1 MKRRTLRLS
10 APRQPASAG
19 CRFVALRRIARIFTM
34 GPFAR
39 AGVFLARSGFRLR
52 EFRSGVNGPR
62 LTLRSLTYRLIILV
76 RPFDSATCAGLPQ
89 RQEAST
95 PQNPVA
101 LLPVRSSGRASNLHS
116 PSGVFGSLWIKAF
129 DWLPDLP
136 VHLPDLPDL
145 RSLPAAVLSLVGL
158 RIIVPDP
165 LHFRRLAVPQ
175 TSWNLHHYATPTFRG
190 STNFS
195 SNQTLFNR
203 FFHSYFE
210 RVTRAIRESAVNKTC
225 APKFVESIFTK
236 TIQWHD

>member
-145 RSLPAAVLSLVGL
+145 RSLPAAVLSLVAAADHSS
-158 RIIVPDP
+158 R
-165 LHFRRLAVPQ
+165 
-175 TSWNLHHYATPTFRG
+175 SATFPEACC
-190 STNFS
+190 S
-195 SNQTLFNR
+195 SNLLEPSSLCNANLSRVNEFLKQSNSFQQILSLLFR
-203 FFHSYFE
+203 TSY
-210 RVTRAIRESAVNKTC
+210 TRDS
-225 APKFVESIFTK
+225 
-236 TIQWHD
+236 